1 MHETSYC
8 KGHKYVTVVTNHNT
22 NQVIWVGNAIGTIL
36 HIINKRVVKINRIS
50 FCRWSKMDSIDR
62 EMY

>member
-8 KGHKYVTVVTNHNT
+8 KGHKYVTVVTNHNI
-22 NQVIWVGNAIGTIL
+22 NQVIWVGNDIGTIL

-50 FCRWSKMDSIDR
+50 FCR
-62 EMY
+62 